1 MVLSDII
8 NSDSD
13 LAIDMNFELNENA
26 EVNIIFDE
34 TLGDKIRARGSGFIN
49 IGYNSKDDDVYMYG
63 DYKVNEGDYLF
74 TLQNFVNKKF
84 EIENGV

>member
-1 MVLSDII
+1 MI
-8 NSDSD
+8 NSESN

-49 IGYNSKDDDVYMYG
+49 IGYNIKDDVYMYG
-63 DYKVNEGDYLF
+63 DYRVNEGDYLF

-84 EIENGV
+84 DIESGGT

>member
-1 MVLSDII
+1 
-8 NSDSD
+8 
-13 LAIDMNFELNENA
+13 MNFELNENA

-49 IGYNSKDDDVYMYG
+49 LGFNSTDDVYMYG

-84 EIENGV
+84 EIERSCNYLGWESIKHKWI